1 MMGPRVLRMR
11 VRHGIH
17 PAQGTRAKAASADL
31 NMKDRRS
38 PSDPPSPAPTAADD
52 SAEARE
58 QAPRPPSGILA
69 SLLESTPY
77 RARPAPLGEEGCLVG
92 VCTDDRHPALVGRVR
107 VRHQTGDEERE
118 QWVPVLRGVAVRV
131 GDQLLLNQPRNG
143 GELIVVGVVDAFARR
158 DAVPQQ
164 AAARLELKP
173 DEVLRVEDARG
184 RTLLE
189 LRADE
194 TGPVVRLLQQGL
206 AIEVDGKLSFR
217 ADAIQLQARQGAVEI
232 NASDEVC
239 VKGKVIHL
247 N

>member
-1 MMGPRVLRMR
+1 M
-11 VRHGIH
+11 
-17 PAQGTRAKAASADL
+17 
-31 NMKDRRS
+31 
-38 PSDPPSPAPTAADD
+38 
-52 SAEARE
+52 
-58 QAPRPPSGILA
+58 
-69 SLLESTPY
+69 
-77 RARPAPLGEEGCLVG
+77 
-92 VCTDDRHPALVGRVR
+92 DDRHPVLLGRVR
-107 VRHQTGDEERE
+107 VRHRTGDEERE
-118 QWVPVLRGVAVRV
+118 EWVPVLRGVAVRV
-131 GDQLLLNQPRNG
+131 GDQLLLNQPKNG
-143 GELIVVGVVDAFARR
+143 GELIVVGVVDGFARR

-173 DEVLRVEDARG
+173 DEVLRVEDALG

-232 NASDEVC
+232 DATDEVC
-239 VKGKVIHL
+239 VKGEVIHL

>member
-1 MMGPRVLRMR
+1 MVSIPGDRGTFGPGL
-11 VRHGIH
+11 H
-17 PAQGTRAKAASADL
+17 SADL
-31 NMKDRRS
+31 NMKDWRS
-38 PSDPPSPAPTAADD
+38 SSLAPSPASDAAKDTT
-52 SAEARE
+52 EE
-58 QAPRPPSGILA
+58 GTQAPQPAGGILA
-69 SLLESTPY
+69 SLLEGSPFLPRPTPS
-77 RARPAPLGEEGCLVG
+77 GGGGCLVG
-92 VCTDDRHPALVGRVR
+92 VCTDERHPVLLGRVR
-107 VRHQTGDEERE
+107 VRHRTGAAETEE
-118 QWVPVLRGVAVRV
+118 WVPVLRGVAVRV
-131 GDQLLLNQPRNG
+131 GDQLLLSQPRNG
-143 GELIVVGVVDAFARR
+143 GELIVVGVVDGFTRR

-217 ADAIQLQARQGAVEI
+217 ADAIQMQARQGAVEI
-232 NASDEVC
+232 DATDDVC
-239 VKGKVIHL
+239 VKGEVIHL